1 MRLRLLY
8 QPPGS
13 AQTRPTPWENRKNRV
28 AAALGLQNCR
38 PCYDFFFFAFFFGE
52 AFFAAARER
61 RFLVRFML

>member
-1 MRLRLLY
+1 L
-8 QPPGS
+8 
-13 AQTRPTPWENRKNRV
+13 ENRKNRV

-61 RFLVRFML
+61 RFLVRFMM